1 MFSIIIASKDRAE
14 KLPRCLESINQSDMI
29 KTGSELIIV
38 DNGSKDN
45 SLEIIK
51 KFQADSPFDVKIFI
65 EKKKGNSFCC
75 NKGIKNSKGSII
87 IFTDDDC
94 YFSKNYLQIAQNIF
108 KNEAIAFAS
117 GRVLLYDK
125 NDCSIMT
132 CTNTKPKIIDVRSL
146 AGLPKIIGANMI
158 IRKSVIK
165 NTGPFDIM
173 FGPGSEFAGND
184 IDYISRVLIKGYKG
198 VYDPTLVVYHH
209 HGRKETKVI
218 LNQERYYAKG
228 IGAQY
233 CKRILNRDASALNAL
248 LFAISKANNFSL
260 FKLSQEEYKEEM
272 LQGARQYLKLFLKS
286 QKNINQ
292 ET

>member
-1 MFSIIIASKDRAE
+1 
-14 KLPRCLESINQSDMI
+14 MI

-51 KFQADSPFDVKIFI
+51 KFQADSPFDVKVFI
-65 EKKKGNSFCC
+65 EKKKGLALCR
-75 NKGIKNSKGSII
+75 NKGIKNSNGSII

-94 YFSKNYLQIAQNIF
+94 YLYKNYLKAAQKIF
-108 KNEAIAFAS
+108 ENNTISFAT

-125 NDCSIMT
+125 TDCSIMT
-132 CTNTKPKIIDVRSL
+132 CTDTKAKFIDTKSL
-146 AGLPKIIGANMI
+146 AGIPKIIGANMI
-158 IRKSVIK
+158 IRKSVI
-165 NTGPFDIM
+165 NIVGYFDPM
-173 FGPGSEFAGND
+173 FGSGSEFAGDD
-184 IDYISRVLIKGYKG
+184 IDYISRILTKGYKG
-198 VYDPTLVVYHH
+198 VYDPALVVYHH
-209 HGRKETKVI
+209 HGRKNTKAVQ
-218 LNQERYYAKG
+218 NQERYYAKG

-248 LFAISKANNFSL
+248 LFAISKSNNFSL

-286 QKNINQ
+286 RQKKPGN
-292 ET
+292 

>member
-1 MFSIIIASKDRAE
+1 
-14 KLPRCLESINQSDMI
+14 MI

-38 DNGSKDN
+38 DNGSSDN
-45 SLEIIK
+45 SLDIIK
-51 KFQADSPFDVKIFI
+51 KFQADSPFDVKVFI
-65 EKKKGNSFCC
+65 ENKRGLSFCR
-75 NKGIKNSKGSII
+75 NTGIKNSKGSII

-94 YFSKNYLQIAQNIF
+94 YLTKDYLKTAQKIF
-108 KNEAIAFAS
+108 ENGAIAFAT

-132 CTNTKPKIIDVRSL
+132 CTDKKARIIDSKSL
-146 AGLPKIIGANMI
+146 AGVPKIIGANMI

-165 NTGPFDIM
+165 ATGFFDPM
-173 FGPGSEFAGND
+173 FGSGVEFAGDD

-198 VYDPTLVVYHH
+198 VYDPALVVYHH
-209 HGRKETKVI
+209 HGRKDTKTI
-218 LNQERYYAKG
+218 QNQERFYAKG

-272 LQGARQYLKLFLKS
+272 LQGARKYLKLFLKNMG
-286 QKNINQ
+286 KKPGN
-292 ET
+292 